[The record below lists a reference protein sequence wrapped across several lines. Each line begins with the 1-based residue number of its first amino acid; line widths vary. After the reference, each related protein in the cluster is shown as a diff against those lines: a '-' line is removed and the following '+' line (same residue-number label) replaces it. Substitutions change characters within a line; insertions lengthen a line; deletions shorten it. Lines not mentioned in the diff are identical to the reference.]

1 MPRTKKQFEE
11 MRNATK
17 EKIQTVAMHLFAQKG
32 LAATNVQDIA
42 DAAGISIGLLYRHYK
57 TKEALF
63 YELVEFALAGLK
75 EISERLQSDASPKS
89 IVESIIDEIYD
100 DLAND
105 EDFTNLLVLLTQA
118 ALAGKEDSKVV
129 GLIEQDFT
137 MLQAMADLIR
147 RGQEL
152 DEFRSG
158 DPFEMSVFFFSTIQ
172 GITISKAAFQPVF
185 RLPPKSLLTEFLY
198 EERKV

>member
-1 MPRTKKQFEE
+1 MPRTRKQFEE
-11 MRNATK
+11 MRNATR
-17 EKIQTVAMHLFAQKG
+17 EKIQTAAMHLFAQKG
-32 LAATNVQDIA
+32 LAATNVQEIA

-75 EISERLQSDASPKS
+75 EISGRLQSDESPKV
-89 IVESIIDEIYD
+89 IVERIADEIHEEV
-100 DLAND
+100 ANN

-118 ALAGKEDSKVV
+118 MLAGKEDSR
-129 GLIEQDFT
+129 LASLLDQDFT
-137 MLQAMADLIR
+137 MLQSMADLIR

-152 DEFRSG
+152 GEFRSG
-158 DPFEMSVFFFSTIQ
+158 DPFEMSIFFFSAIQ

-185 RLPPKSLLTEFLY
+185 RLPAKSLLTEFLY

>member
-11 MRNATK
+11 MRNATR

-32 LAATNVQDIA
+32 LAATNVQEIA

-75 EISERLQSDASPKS
+75 EISGRLQSDESPKVIMEH
-89 IVESIIDEIYD
+89 IVDEIYE
-100 DLAND
+100 DLANND
-105 EDFTNLLVLLTQA
+105 DFTNLLVLLTQA
-118 ALAGKEDSKVV
+118 ALAGKEDSKVA
-129 GLIEQDFT
+129 GFLEQDFT

-152 DEFRSG
+152 GEFRLG
-158 DPFEMSVFFFSTIQ
+158 DPFEMAMFFFSAIQ

-185 RLPPKSLLTEFLY
+185 KLPAKSMLTQILY